1 MKFISLSILFMYSTL
16 CYCQYDLSTLSEDDY
31 RKLNNTRKLLNGS
44 TPLFLVEAVNGVIKG
59 NSHICWS
66 SAKASNIQPGFH
78 HNITYYTVDKKNS
91 PSRPKLESRSAI
103 WYVGTV
109 KLVPMVL
116 LSVYDRKTSSF
127 NITGDYLLLEAQE
140 TCLVIGIFTTNN
152 YSSTCLHWVAQN
164 GFSAN
169 RTLCKDV
176 FYKNCTNL
184 WGDWYFWR
192 EKCTPDNKPKPAHQ

>member
-116 LSVYDRKTSSF
+116 LSVYD
-127 NITGDYLLLEAQE
+127 
-140 TCLVIGIFTTNN
+140 
-152 YSSTCLHWVAQN
+152 SSTCLHWVAQN